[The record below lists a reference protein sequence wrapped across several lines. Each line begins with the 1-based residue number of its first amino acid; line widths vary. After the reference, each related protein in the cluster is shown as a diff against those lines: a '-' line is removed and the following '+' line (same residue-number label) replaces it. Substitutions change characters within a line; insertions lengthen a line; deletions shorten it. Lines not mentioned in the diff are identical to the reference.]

1 MPKYDT
7 IDSLFSLPMSKH
19 ASLTSFAAGSL
30 LLAQLL
36 SFNPVSAQT
45 ADLVKVDGNS
55 AVYLIKGT
63 TRHAFPLLNIYTS
76 WYGLTFD
83 SVQTIT
89 GAQLASYTLSK
100 NVLFKPGSLIKIQ
113 TDPKVYH
120 VASEDGALEWIPSEA
135 EFAKRGFSFKDVKDV
150 PDSLFSDYRF
160 AVASDFATPQNP
172 PTQTPTSPNTSIPEP
187 EKPVITELAISNVV
201 AESYADTDGSAQVR
215 IAFATNLAA
224 SATIEILIPGSA
236 TTTATIS
243 EAKSFTKK
251 MPVFAGSNYAYLITA
266 TAADGKI
273 AYQKGSFTAYADI
286 VQKPI
291 AGLVPANST
300 IAQAKVLVGGFTLQN
315 KSSAPRTATLFA
327 IRFDSGSSVTSAVT
341 KTLQIVRLKTDN
353 TAGDVIAEKTI
364 PSGTGITNSNSIQ
377 NLAMDEVL
385 APGETKKYGIYLS
398 NLDTVNLELV
408 SPTDTFAPFVDRIEF
423 LGDTSVNLDKGALAT
438 FVYIK

>member
-1 MPKYDT
+1 MAHHKL
-7 IDSLFSLPMSKH
+7 SL
-19 ASLTSFAAGSL
+19 SFAAGSL

-45 ADLVKVDGNS
+45 TELVKIDGNS

-63 TRHAFPLLNIYTS
+63 TRHAFPLLNIYKS

-83 SVQTIT
+83 SVKTIT
-89 GAQLASYTLSK
+89 ATQLATYTLSK

-113 TDPKVYH
+113 TDPKVYQ

-135 EFAKRGFSFKDVKDV
+135 EFAKRGLSFKDVKDV

-172 PTQTPTSPNTSIPEP
+172 PTQTPTSPSTPIVEP
-187 EKPVITELAISNVV
+187 QKPVSVDLAISELVV
-201 AESYADTDGSAQVR
+201 ESFADTDGSAKARV
-215 IAFATNLAA
+215 AFATNLPAT
-224 SATIEILIPGSA
+224 ATIEILIPGSA
-236 TTTATIS
+236 TSTAS
-243 EAKSFTKK
+243 LDESKSFNKK
-251 MPVFAGSNYAYLITA
+251 MPVFAGSNYTYLITA
-266 TAADGKI
+266 KTADGKI
-273 AYQKGSFTAYADI
+273 AHQKGGFTAYADI

-300 IAQAKVLVGGFTLQN
+300 IAQSKVLVGGFTLQN
-315 KSSAPRTATLFA
+315 KSSAPRTATLFG

-341 KTLQIVRLKTDN
+341 KTLQIVRLKPDN
-353 TAGDVIAEKTI
+353 STGDVIAEKTI

-377 NLAMDEVL
+377 NLAMDEML

-408 SPTDTFAPFVDRIEF
+408 SPTDTFASFVDRIEF
-423 LGDTSVNLDKGALAT
+423 LGDTSVSLDKGALAT

>member
-1 MPKYDT
+1 MAYPK
-7 IDSLFSLPMSKH
+7 L
-19 ASLTSFAAGSL
+19 LTSFTAGSI
-30 LLAQLL
+30 LLAQIL
-36 SFNPVSAQT
+36 SFNPVFAETS
-45 ADLVKVDGNS
+45 DLVKVDGNS

-83 SVQTIT
+83 SVKTIT
-89 GAQLASYTLSK
+89 AAKLASYTLSK

-113 TDPKVYH
+113 TDPKVYQ
-120 VASEDGALEWIPSEA
+120 VITEDGALEWIPSEA
-135 EFAKRGFSFKDVKDV
+135 EFAKRGLSFKDVKDV

-201 AESYADTDGSAQVR
+201 AESFADTDGSAQVR
-215 IAFATNLAA
+215 LSFSTNLASTA
-224 SATIEILIPGSA
+224 SIEILIPGS
-236 TTTATIS
+236 TSSTAALS
-243 EAKSFTKK
+243 EAKTFTKK
-251 MPVFAGSNYAYLITA
+251 MPVFSGSNYAYLITA
-266 TAADGKI
+266 TTPDGKI
-273 AYQKGSFTAYADI
+273 AYSKGTFVAYADV

-327 IRFDSGSSVTSAVT
+327 LRFDSGSSVTSAVT
-341 KTLQIVRLKTDN
+341 KTLQIVRLKPDN
-353 TAGDVIAEKTI
+353 TTGDVIAEKTI

-377 NLAMDEVL
+377 NIAMDEML

-398 NLDTVNLELV
+398 NLDQINLELV
-408 SPTDTFAPFVDRIEF
+408 SPSDTFASFVDRIEF
-423 LGDTSVNLDKGALAT
+423 LGNTTVSLDKTPLAT
-438 FVYIK
+438 FVYLR